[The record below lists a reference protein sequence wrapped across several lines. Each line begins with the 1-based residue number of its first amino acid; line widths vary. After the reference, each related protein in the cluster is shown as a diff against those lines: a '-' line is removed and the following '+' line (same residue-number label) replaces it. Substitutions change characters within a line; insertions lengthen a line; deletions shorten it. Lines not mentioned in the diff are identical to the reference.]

1 MSDADKLQKFKSLTD
16 CGLSLKAYH
25 DLKVNK
31 FQDTHFE
38 KDAAACTQ

>member
-1 MSDADKLQKFKSLTD
+1 MPTNSRNSRALAD

-31 FQDTHFE
+31 FEDTHFE
-38 KDAAACTQ
+38 KDAAACTE